1 MHTRTVATY
10 QDAHLILELFE
21 LRREARMREAR
32 EWFLGKFNPRKV
44 DDIRSLA
51 VGTPENVSYRMI
63 TTYWDMAASFV
74 AHGILD
80 ADLFLES
87 GGEMLVVWAKLEP
100 FIPEIRAD
108 SNPRLLLNVEK
119 VVQGSES
126 AQQRLKPLRERFAA
140 QRAKA

>member
-1 MHTRTVATY
+1 MHKRTVATY

-21 LRREARMREAR
+21 LRREPRMREAR
-32 EWFLGKFNPRKV
+32 EWFRGKFSPKTLA
-44 DDIRSLA
+44 DIRGLA
-51 VGTPENVSYRMI
+51 VGTPENASYRMV

-87 GGEMLVVWAKLEP
+87 SGEMLMVWAKLEHFVP
-100 FIPEIRAD
+100 DLRQDNA
-108 SNPRLLLNVEK
+108 RLLVNVDK

-140 QRAKA
+140 QRAQV